1 MGFERYMT
9 GQNEF
14 ADMLCIPESLSV
26 PHHVALEGN
35 VGAGKSTVAKIFCE
49 SYGYPHIGEY
59 GNYVNFAGGERFPIF
74 PPSDAIS
81 VMSSN
86 PLWIKLEYRRK
97 SHLVDSANEYE
108 KKSFLIERSP
118 LSLIAFEYAKMKQGF
133 PYEVTNLLGNYA
145 MLLDSGR
152 ITEPSGYIFLNTS
165 TEVEKKRIRER
176 GGRAID
182 FLFTAKTCFQI
193 ESFYAFFKAR
203 YLKKYEFEDIQTDN
217 LNPTEIT
224 TKVNDFMKANDHEV
238 KLVVFNNFCRDI
250 LIGKIDF
257 EKI

>member
-14 ADMLCIPESLSV
+14 ADMLCVPENLSV
-26 PHHVALEGN
+26 PHYVALEGN
-35 VGAGKSTVAKIFCE
+35 VGAGKSTVARIFCE
-49 SYGYPHIGEY
+49 AYGYPHIGEY
-59 GNYVNFAGGERFPIF
+59 GNYVNFAGGESFPIF

-97 SHLVDSANEYE
+97 SHLVDSANEYD

-118 LSLIAFEYAKMKQGF
+118 LSLAAFEYAKMKQGL

-145 MLLDSGR
+145 MLLDAGR
-152 ITEPSGYIFLNTS
+152 IAEPSGYIFLNTFP
-165 TEVEKKRIRER
+165 EVVEKRIKER

-182 FLFTAKTCFQI
+182 FLFTAETCSQI
-193 ESFYAFFKAR
+193 ESLYEFFKAK
-203 YLKKYEFEDIQTDN
+203 YLNKSEFEDIQTDN
-217 LNPTEIT
+217 LNPTEIAN
-224 TKVNDFMKANDHEV
+224 KVNGFMKTSNHKI
-238 KLVVFNNFCRDI
+238 KLVAFSNFCRDI
-250 LIGKIDF
+250 LIGKVNF